1 MFFSLKAVFCALL
14 VLLMNIAFAFPTK
27 PIKIVVTIGPGS
39 SADILA
45 RIVSDEWSKKLN
57 QPVIVENKPGA
68 GGNVAAD
75 FVAKSV
81 ADGHTLLLATI
92 STHAINAAMYPS
104 MSFDPIKDF
113 APIMLMGANPNV
125 LVVHPSNPAQSLR
138 ELLDQAAKKPGE
150 LSYSSGGSGTSQH
163 LSGEVMSSL
172 GQVKLLHVPYKS
184 TPESVSAVLSGQVTM
199 AFASVPVAIAQVK
212 AGKLRALGVTSEK
225 SLAWWTDVPS
235 LASQG
240 LPGFNVSAWF
250 GMAAPAGTPEL
261 VIQKINSDILS
272 ILALPAVREKLQ
284 AQGMDVL
291 SSTPVQFGQFIESES
306 ARWLKIV
313 KASGAKIN

>member
-14 VLLMNIAFAFPTK
+14 VVLMNVAFAFPTK

-113 APIMLMGANPNV
+113 APIVFWCL
-125 LVVHPSNPAQSLR
+125 
-138 ELLDQAAKKPGE
+138 
-150 LSYSSGGSGTSQH
+150 
-163 LSGEVMSSL
+163 
-172 GQVKLLHVPYKS
+172 
-184 TPESVSAVLSGQVTM
+184 
-199 AFASVPVAIAQVK
+199 
-212 AGKLRALGVTSEK
+212 
-225 SLAWWTDVPS
+225 
-235 LASQG
+235 
-240 LPGFNVSAWF
+240 
-250 GMAAPAGTPEL
+250 
-261 VIQKINSDILS
+261 
-272 ILALPAVREKLQ
+272 
-284 AQGMDVL
+284 
-291 SSTPVQFGQFIESES
+291 
-306 ARWLKIV
+306 
-313 KASGAKIN
+313 